1 MIARPLQSISSTS
14 KRFVLRLNQSP
25 YMKEVRRSNAALYP
39 KVHCNGRRGE
49 SRTHG
54 DKGTTERPQAGLEN
68 VFENELDAV
77 MDEVPKGALA
87 LAGTAVLLL
96 LMGWFFVYFA
106 IFIPRGSVG

>member
-1 MIARPLQSISSTS
+1 
-14 KRFVLRLNQSP
+14 VG
-25 YMKEVRRSNAALYP
+25 V
-39 KVHCNGRRGE
+39 GE

-54 DKGTTERPQAGLEN
+54 DECTTERTQAGLEN